1 MLVGARV
8 LVDLFIF
15 RPRFRFARARARA
28 FLLVLVKRLLVAR
41 GVLLVLVKCVLVAR
55 VLVTSTSNEHTFS
68 QTVGHPSSARQPQA
82 LRISK

>member
-8 LVDLFIF
+8 LVGLFIF
-15 RPRFRFARARARA
+15 RPPFRFARARARARA

-68 QTVGHPSSARQPQA
+68 QTGRDTYSYYVLLH
-82 LRISK
+82 